1 MDDIDLA
8 QSLRGSLGGG
18 TTARRVSSPTTTT
31 TIAGT
36 ATCDSANG
44 VVSVRIDG
52 QGTGTGDD
60 GSTEIATTTNVR
72 EGDRVIVTLVGADGT
87 GKHPVVTGVVGRG
100 DEMQQQIEDAAS
112 SGGLRIFTE
121 QPTPPYDRG
130 DLWAM
135 ASTSATGDY
144 GDAEAQTIGEHE
156 DAGTTWGSLE
166 SYEGRTVYVCTTAKA
181 AGESFDAADWSET
194 VDWTGHY
201 VTNSRLER
209 TDDRITAEVSAR
221 TEITDQLGQAVAQ
234 KADTSTV
241 QQTAQDLTATFTTA
255 LNGKADKTIIR
266 ESGAGVEVGKVDSN
280 GAYTSGRTKL
290 DEDSFDILSKSGE
303 TIASYGA
310 SKVELGKNSAAAVI
324 ELCNGNG
331 RISTANTWTSI
342 ESPKTGNLE
351 LKSGVGTEQQAFVRV
366 SGGDRPQIS
375 LVRTDGIADA
385 NSVIQMSGSGIT
397 INGGEK
403 GVKIGHSDTAIKNI
417 VCGSSVVTTNHSG
430 DADIISAQDA
440 AAYGCKYSGS
450 ACQNA
455 CLIACSSDMSAFS
468 SGYVTPFWVS
478 SGHYWAIHVS
488 ASNTTMR
495 VNWTL
500 FVW

>member
-1 MDDIDLA
+1 MAELA
-8 QSLRGSLGGG
+8 SALFGRSRLETHVSDGSQTSTVYGKATSDSDGGKVNVVLGDAVTADGG
-18 TTARRVSSPTTTT
+18 TNAV
-31 TIAGT
+31 
-36 ATCDSANG
+36 
-44 VVSVRIDG
+44 
-52 QGTGTGDD
+52 
-60 GSTEIATTTNVR
+60 ELATTTSVKSGDNV
-72 EGDRVIVTLVGADGT
+72 IITLVGGEV

-100 DEMQQQIEDAAS
+100 DEVQQQIEDAAS
-112 SGGLRIFTE
+112 SGGPRVFTE

-135 ASTSATGDY
+135 APTSVAGDY
-144 GDAEAQTIGEHE
+144 GDTEAQTIGEHE
-156 DAGTTWGSLE
+156 DAGTTWGNLE

-194 VDWTGHY
+194 VDWNGHY

-209 TDDRITAEVSAR
+209 TEDRITAEVSAR

-255 LNGKADKTIIR
+255 LDGKADKTIIR
-266 ESGAGVEVGKVDSN
+266 ASGAGVEVGKVDSN

-331 RISTANTWTSI
+331 KISTANTWTSI

-351 LKSGVGTEQQAFVRV
+351 LRSGVGTEQQAFVRV
-366 SGGDRPQIS
+366 SGGDRPQVS
-375 LVRTDGIADA
+375 LVRTDGVGDAD
-385 NSVIQMSGSGIT
+385 SVIQMSSSGVT
-397 INGGEK
+397 INGGER
-403 GVKIGHSDTAIKNI
+403 GVKIGGPGTAIKNI
-417 VCGSSVVTTNHSG
+417 VCGSTVVYVDQIGNAKLLSG
-430 DADIISAQDA
+430 ND
-440 AAYGCKYSGS
+440 YGTKGIWRS
-450 ACQNA
+450 N
-455 CLIACSSDMSAFS
+455 LF
-468 SGYVTPFWVS
+468 VS
-478 SGHYWAIHVS
+478 SGDNGAYARNISAWWANDGSGDWWVHTEAANKNV
-488 ASNTTMR
+488 R